1 MIRNEKKNIIA
12 VGRIHHVSKFIFQ
25 VRYFAIDKNYRRIG
39 IGTYLMNNLEKI
51 AISEKKTHIVL
62 NARENVISFYESLGY
77 SVFKKTNLLYE
88 RIQHYQMK
96 KKLI

>member
-1 MIRNEKKNIIA
+1 
-12 VGRIHHVSKFIFQ
+12 
-25 VRYFAIDKNYRRIG
+25 
-39 IGTYLMNNLEKI
+39 MNNLEKI
-51 AISEKKTHIVL
+51 AISEKKNHIVL

-96 KKLI
+96 KKINLI